1 MTYTSLAL
9 GFLIGAVLVGSWS
22 SAARRPWLAATIAA
36 GVVVAQFA
44 LFLLS

>member
-9 GFLIGAVLVGSWS
+9 VFLIGAVLIGSWS
-22 SAARRPWLAATIAA
+22 SEARRPWLAATIAA
-36 GVVVAQFA
+36 GVVAAQFA